1 MNQLCCTIVVGS
13 LRRSV
18 KMDKVI
24 ANAIIA
30 LAMLLSTMLVTFIVV
45 AVAGSLV
52 DPVALIVLVPFIMMV
67 LLQVFYG
74 D

>member
-1 MNQLCCTIVVGS
+1 
-13 LRRSV
+13 
-18 KMDKVI
+18 MDKVI

-45 AVAGSLV
+45 GVAGSLV

>member
-1 MNQLCCTIVVGS
+1 
-13 LRRSV
+13 
-18 KMDKVI
+18 MDKVI